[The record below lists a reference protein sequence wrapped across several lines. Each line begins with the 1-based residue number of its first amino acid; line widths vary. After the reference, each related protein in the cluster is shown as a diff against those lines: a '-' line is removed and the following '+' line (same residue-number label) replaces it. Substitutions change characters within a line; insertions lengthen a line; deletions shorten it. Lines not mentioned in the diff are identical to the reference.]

1 MLKADPTAPRL
12 LQSGFEYLKVYQRFF
27 SFSEPL
33 PVFGHFQIY
42 FFFPRIVLQLVY
54 VDSHPSAALD
64 AAYIDKSAQVL
75 AQEESKS
82 AMFWKETIFLQT
94 SWGSSQIE
102 LPYDPELIHASAA
115 RHRVIVRTV
124 RFMTSWSTRSYS
136 MLDRALPL
144 PKSLPV

>member
-1 MLKADPTAPRL
+1 MLKADPTAHRL

-33 PVFGHFQIY
+33 PVFDHFQIY

-102 LPYDPELIHASAA
+102 LPYDSELYTCQ
-115 RHRVIVRTV
+115 RCQT
-124 RFMTSWSTRSYS
+124 
-136 MLDRALPL
+136 
-144 PKSLPV
+144 